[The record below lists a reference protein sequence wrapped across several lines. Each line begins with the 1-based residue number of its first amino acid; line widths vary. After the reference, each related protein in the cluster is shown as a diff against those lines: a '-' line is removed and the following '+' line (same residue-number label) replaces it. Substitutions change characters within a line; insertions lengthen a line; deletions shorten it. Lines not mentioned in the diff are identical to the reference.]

1 VKERKFLISKE
12 DFNAISQAIR
22 STIQTF
28 SATNRPED
36 VLSLVLNIAMVDILA
51 LINAYEAPQ
60 DDCKEY
66 FSESAEKALEL
77 YKQLIVGF
85 KKPHSKY

>member
-1 VKERKFLISKE
+1 MKERKFLISKE

-66 FSESAEKALEL
+66 FSESAEKAFQL
-77 YKQLIVGF
+77 YKTSVGKF
-85 KKPHSKY
+85 KKSHIRH